1 MSSEEFMESPD
12 KKKEEEFGEILR
24 HYAEFLSSHI
34 KKFDL
39 HKYGL
44 DPEDIMQDVR
54 IKIWKLVDDERVIF
68 SHASYMKKIVSSS
81 VIDQLRKFRREDSLF
96 RHERQKH
103 VAELRPSYSQD
114 AASTR
119 LFENVL
125 GRAVERLID
134 SRRQVVKLYLL
145 SFNIQEISSYLN
157 WSIDKTRNLLY
168 RGLADLRNILKDTD
182 LQHETRK

>member
-1 MSSEEFMESPD
+1 MESPD

-39 HKYGL
+39 HRYGL

-68 SHASYMKKIVSSS
+68 SHASYLKKIISSS

-103 VAELRPSYSQD
+103 IAELRPSYNQD

-119 LFENVL
+119 LFENAL
-125 GRAVERLID
+125 GRAVEQLIG

-145 SFNIQEISSYLN
+145 NFSVQDISSYMN
-157 WSIDKTRNLLY
+157 WTLDKTRNLLY
-168 RGLADLRNILKDTD
+168 RGLADLRKSLINLDNR
-182 LQHETRK
+182 HEIRK